1 MTAFPDAIRPQEQSE
16 RLSQTLLRS
25 TERETLA
32 GVEVGQLIG
41 FRIGGPVPREPRAL
55 QRQLEA
61 STGTVGA
68 GDRFHALHAAVHS
81 IIFEVGQASIQAAY
95 HTKALRPKHSA
106 SPAHNPRPV
115 ADAQAP
121 QHALD
126 NLAETHFMNAHRRNS
141 ELTAIA
147 WLHTRPIDVSLR
159 CCDRG
164 RRSDRG
170 NSPSE

>member
-95 HTKALRPKHSA
+95 HARLY
-106 SPAHNPRPV
+106 
-115 ADAQAP
+115 AP
-121 QHALD
+121 NTLQVQPITHAPWQ
-126 NLAETHFMNAHRRNS
+126 TRR
-141 ELTAIA
+141 
-147 WLHTRPIDVSLR
+147 
-159 CCDRG
+159 
-164 RRSDRG
+164 RRSTPWTTSQKRT
-170 NSPSE
+170 S